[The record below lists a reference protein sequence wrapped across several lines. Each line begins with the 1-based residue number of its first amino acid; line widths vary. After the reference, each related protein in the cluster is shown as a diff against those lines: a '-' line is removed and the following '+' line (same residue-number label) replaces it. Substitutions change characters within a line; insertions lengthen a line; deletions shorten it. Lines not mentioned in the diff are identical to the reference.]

1 MLGLRWDGGLNHEDA
16 TAVAAHLT
24 VGIRVV
30 DLSTELLVPGV
41 VRDGFLTID
50 GTAAHTGEPE
60 TGWGTGF
67 SFVPDAEMNEGWYVL
82 TADVAALRDH
92 HLTSFGRHLFVDND
106 QVFIRVYIGSQVVWT
121 RTLVTCFPGVEEP
134 GRCEVIVLTS
144 EAAPHLEMT
153 VEIDGLASCTP
164 TTGGRWNCPLAP
176 EGSVVRLH
184 LLGGAVL
191 PSGSSTGEQL
201 VTIGAQGESDE
212 LVEPFFGVAAARSVL

>member
-1 MLGLRWDGGLNHEDA
+1 MFGLRWGGGLNHEDA

-24 VGIRVV
+24 EGIRVV
-30 DLSTELLVPGV
+30 DLSTGLLVPGV
-41 VRDGFLTID
+41 VRDGFLTVD
-50 GTAAHTGEPE
+50 GTAAYTGEPE

-67 SFVPDAEMNEGWYVL
+67 SFVPDAEMNDGWYVL

-106 QVFIRVYIGSQVVWT
+106 QVFIRVYIGSQVVWN
-121 RTLVTCFPGVEEP
+121 RTLVTCFPGIEEP
-134 GRCEVIVLTS
+134 ARCEVIVLTS

-153 VEIDGLASCTP
+153 VEMDGLASCTR
-164 TTGGRWNCPLAP
+164 TTSGRWNCPLAP
-176 EGSVVRLH
+176 AGSVVRLH

-201 VTIGAQGESDE
+201 VTIGAQGENDE
-212 LVEPFFGVAAARSVL
+212 LVEPFFGVVAARSVL